1 MIVFLPSG
9 QSHHLSGRND
19 GDFNKF
25 SNDGVLEPGMVVSV
39 ESYIG
44 EVDGTEGVKLEQ
56 EVLISERGIERIS
69 CYPFDEALLGRQ
81 L

>member
-39 ESYIG
+39 ES
-44 EVDGTEGVKLEQ
+44 
-56 EVLISERGIERIS
+56 
-69 CYPFDEALLGRQ
+69 
-81 L
+81 